1 MAKKK
6 KPIGSRSD
14 IPLVQRMQLQKQ
26 AEIAAHREDAAQ
38 TALKIACVALN
49 DTEGLGF
56 KRICRFAFRLKK
68 LTDEYYASP
77 EIGEHHLNKRLE
89 AMGFTIG
96 PEGQLLAEIPGEV
109 AESGKADA

>member
-6 KPIGSRSD
+6 KPVGMRTD
-14 IPLVQRMQLQKQ
+14 IPLMQRMQLQKQ

-56 KRICRFAFRLKK
+56 KRICRFALRLKS
-68 LTDEYYASP
+68 LTDEYYSSP

-96 PEGQLLAEIPGEV
+96 PEGQVQAVIPEEV
-109 AESGKADA
+109 AESGKTDT